1 MAILDRIMGKK
12 DTAEKPV
19 EKEKKPKGLEVE
31 KLRRSPRAK
40 AESRPRSASGKMPR
54 KEIKAGKVLKK
65 EENIAHRIF
74 VEPFVTEKST
84 SLGQFNKYVFKVVQK
99 ADKRQIKE
107 AIQDYYGVRVI
118 GVNTIKIHP
127 KKRIHGRTVGY
138 KKGYKKAIAT
148 LVAGDTIGI
157 NESV

>member
-1 MAILDRIMGKK
+1 MAIFDRILGKK
-12 DTAEKPV
+12 DTNEEPTR
-19 EKEKKPKGLEVE
+19 KEKKPKAVE
-31 KLRRSPRAK
+31 IAK
-40 AESRPRSASGKMPR
+40 
-54 KEIKAGKVLKK
+54 KEKKQPKPKKEALKKPERIPSKKIKTGKVLKK

-84 SLGQFNKYVFKVVQK
+84 SLGQFNKYVFKVSQK

-118 GVNTIKIHP
+118 SVHTIKIHP

-138 KKGYKKAIAT
+138 KKGYRKAIVT
-148 LVAGDTIGI
+148 LQQGDTIGI